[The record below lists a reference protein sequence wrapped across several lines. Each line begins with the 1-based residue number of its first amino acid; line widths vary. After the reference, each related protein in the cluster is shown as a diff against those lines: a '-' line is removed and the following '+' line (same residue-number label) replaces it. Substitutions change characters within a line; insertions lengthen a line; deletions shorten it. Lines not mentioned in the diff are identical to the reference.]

1 MKKNLLFLSL
11 CLLGLISV
19 VSSCKKSTPKSKKEL
34 LGRAWKVQKAEHNG
48 TVVFMTSNTSS
59 NTVNYS
65 TYSLKFDAT
74 NFTLIDRQTVASSG
88 TWTFGANENT
98 INFSVPSN
106 AGFNP
111 ATVSVISLTES
122 ELVIQYTE
130 PNNKGQD
137 TDVKLYLV
145 PAG

>member
-34 LGRAWKVQKAEHNG
+34 LSRAWKVQKAEHNG
-48 TVVFMTSNTSS
+48 TVVFTANANN
-59 NTVNYS
+59 NTVSYS

-74 NFTLIDRQTVASSG
+74 NFTIIDRQTVASSG
-88 TWTFGANENT
+88 TWTFGANEST

-106 AGFNP
+106 TKFNP
-111 ATVSVISLTES
+111 ATVSVLTLTES

-130 PNNKGQD
+130 PNSKGQD
-137 TDVKLYLV
+137 TDVKVYLV